1 MSLVKSALAGG
12 AVSLLIGG
20 AKEALDP
27 TWGGNRSKEDMKANL
42 IGTALGTVTVYLS
55 FKFN

>member
-1 MSLVKSALAGG
+1 MKSALAGG